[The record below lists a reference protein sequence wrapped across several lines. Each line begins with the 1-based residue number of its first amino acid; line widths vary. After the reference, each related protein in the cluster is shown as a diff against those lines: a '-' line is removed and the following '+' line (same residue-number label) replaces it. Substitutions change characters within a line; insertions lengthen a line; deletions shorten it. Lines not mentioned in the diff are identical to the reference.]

1 MLSSLLLVGNILLAQ
16 AAAPMDGPMDE
27 GLQIEVRRYVR
38 QLYGPTLAQRNA
50 AEKALG
56 ELGPEAIDFLPQINE
71 RTPAEV
77 KLRLGR
83 IRQRLQQ
90 AAAEAATSASTIT
103 LAGDALPLS
112 QVLAALQQQS
122 GNTITDFRE
131 RFGHE
136 VTDPTLSVDFQQTP
150 FWPALDEV
158 LDKAGLTVYGFGR
171 NRAIN
176 VIARGETER
185 PRGASVGYG
194 GPFRF
199 EPVRIVAQ
207 RDLREEDGRSL
218 RLALA
223 VQWEPRLK
231 PISVKQNRNELTVV
245 DENGD
250 SMAVEAGPAAIE
262 ASAADATS
270 VELDLPLAL
279 PSRDVMKIA
288 SLKGRLTAI
297 VPGKVETFRF
307 DQLVD
312 EQNVGVKNVEQR
324 VAGVT
329 VTLEQVR
336 RNGAI
341 WEMRLRIHFDQAGEA
356 LQSHRS
362 WIFQNEAY
370 LEGPDGEKIPYDALE
385 TTRQAENEVGVA
397 YGFVLEDPPADFTF
411 VYETPGAIMAAGFD
425 YEIKDVPLP

>member
-16 AAAPMDGPMDE
+16 AAGPVDGPIDG
-27 GLQIEVRRYVR
+27 GLQVEVRRYVR

-56 ELGPEAIDFLPQINE
+56 ELGPEAIDFLPRITEQ
-71 RTPAEV
+71 TPAEV

-90 AAAEAATSASTIT
+90 TAADAATRASTIT

-112 QVLAALQQQS
+112 EILAALQEQS
-122 GNTITDFRE
+122 GNTITDLRE
-131 RFGHE
+131 RRGHA
-136 VTDPTLSVDFQQTP
+136 VTDPTLSIDFQQTP

-158 LDKAGLTVYGFGR
+158 LDKAGLTVYGSGR
-171 NRAIN
+171 NRAVN
-176 VIARGETER
+176 LTARGETER
-185 PRGASVGYG
+185 PRVGSVGYG

-207 RDLREEDGRSL
+207 RNLRETDGQSL
-218 RLALA
+218 RLILA

-231 PISVKQNRNELTVV
+231 PISVKQKLDELTAV
-245 DENGD
+245 DENGKP
-250 SMAVEAGPAAIE
+250 MTVEAAQVAIE
-262 ASAADATS
+262 ASAADETS
-270 VELDLPLAL
+270 VELELPLAA
-279 PSRDVMKIA
+279 PSRDVMQIA

-312 EQNVGVKNVEQR
+312 EQNVGAKNVEQR

-329 VTLEQVR
+329 VTLDQVR

-341 WEMRLRIHFDQAGEA
+341 WEVRLRIHFDQAGEA

-362 WIFQNEAY
+362 WIFHNEAY
-370 LEGPDGEKIPYDALE
+370 LEGPDGKKIPYDALE

-397 YGFVLEDPPADFTF
+397 YGFVLEDPPAQHTF

-425 YEIKDVPLP
+425 YEIKNVPLP